1 MKVGDLVRMKHT
13 FWRARKY
20 TKEPALV
27 CEIAH
32 RAIKVMFSDGRVK
45 SDLAEW
51 YEVINE

>member
-13 FWRARKY
+13 FLKARKY
-20 TKEPALV
+20 TKAPALV

-32 RAIKVMFSDGRVK
+32 NAIKVMFSDGRIK
-45 SDLAEW
+45 CDLAEF